1 MSILGA
7 AALSLYPMLMAYAAF
22 SDLFTMTISNR
33 ISLLLVGGFV
43 ALALLTGMPVWTLL
57 AMHVAAGAA
66 VLVLTFLFF
75 ARGWIGGGDA
85 KLAAAT
91 AVWLGWENLTAY
103 GLQASVL
110 GAVLT
115 LGLLMIRKRELP
127 AGLMSRGW
135 IARLHQAGN
144 GVPYGIAL
152 SIAGLS
158 LYPDTAVFRAALW
171 G

>member
-7 AALSLYPMLMAYAAF
+7 VALTLYPALMAYAAF

-33 ISLLLVGGFV
+33 LSLLLLGSFVGLSL
-43 ALALLTGMPVWTLL
+43 LAGMPLMTLLT
-57 AMHVAAGAA
+57 MHIAAGAA
-66 VLVLTFLFF
+66 VLALTFVFF

-91 AVWLGWENLTAY
+91 AVWLGWENLAAY

-110 GAVLT
+110 GFGLT
-115 LGLLMIRKRELP
+115 VALMQLRKRQLP

-158 LYPDTAVFRAALW
+158 LYPETTVWHAALSA
-171 G
+171 